1 MNIQLQ
7 IFASERTCLQPF
19 IKSAKNKY
27 NLTAFKVKTGVI
39 QGTLN
44 KPNKQYH
51 FLVKL
56 AFNVLIRFH

>member
-1 MNIQLQ
+1 M
-7 IFASERTCLQPF
+7 CLQPF

-27 NLTAFKVKTGVI
+27 NLSAFKIKTGVI

>member
-1 MNIQLQ
+1 MNIQQQ
-7 IFASERTCLQPF
+7 IFASDRKCLQPF
-19 IKSAKNKY
+19 IKSAKKY
-27 NLTAFKVKTGVI
+27 RLTAFKIKTSVI

-51 FLVKL
+51 LLVKL